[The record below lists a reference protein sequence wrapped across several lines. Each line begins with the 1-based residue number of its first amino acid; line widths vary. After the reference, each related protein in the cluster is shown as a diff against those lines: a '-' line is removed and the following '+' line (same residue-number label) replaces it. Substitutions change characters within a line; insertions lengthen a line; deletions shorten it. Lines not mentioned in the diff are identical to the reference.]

1 MPKILAVIDP
11 EHTEHLALT
20 RIKELPTEGFVF
32 QIEFFM
38 PKTFSAQDATGFT
51 KEMGKIGDALNL
63 LVKPLID
70 LGYNIETQITLFDRL
85 YEAIIERAEACNVDY
100 VFKPLRH
107 HGALS
112 RSLFTPTDWN
122 LVRMCPCLTL
132 FISQQ
137 PGVNKLPVLA
147 SVDVANNDKDHKELN
162 EIVINQSRVIAGLI
176 GADVHLAN
184 AYDMM
189 TGAIGGP
196 MPDPTAYQMVQSR
209 RQEHVKEAGAMA
221 KAHDI
226 PEAQVHLS
234 EGPADRVINRF
245 AEKIGAGIIVVGTVA
260 RSGIAGLFIGNT
272 AESLIE
278 NADCDV
284 FVVKPSS
291 FKSPVTGKST
301 TSTIDPKG
309 YTAT

>member
-20 RIKELPTEGFVF
+20 RIKELPTEGFEF

-38 PKTFSAQDATGFT
+38 PKNFSAQDATGFT
-51 KEMGKIGDALNL
+51 KEMGEISRTLNM
-63 LVKPLID
+63 LVKPLIH

-85 YEAIIERAEACNVDY
+85 YEAIIERAAACKADY

-107 HGALS
+107 HGAVS

-122 LVRMCPCLTL
+122 LVRMCPCPTL

-137 PGVNKLPVLA
+137 PSVNKLPVLA

-162 EIVINQSRVIAGLI
+162 EIVINQSKVIASLI
-176 GADVHLAN
+176 NADVHLAN

-196 MPDPTAYQMVQSR
+196 MPDPAAYQMVQNNR
-209 RQEHVKEAGAMA
+209 AEHAKDAGAMA

-226 PEAQVHLS
+226 PDTQVHLS
-234 EGPADRVINRF
+234 EGLADRVINKF
-245 AEKIGAGIIVVGTVA
+245 AEKLGAGIIVVGTVA

-291 FKSPVTGKST
+291 FESPVAGKST
-301 TSTIDPKG
+301 TSSIDPKAH
-309 YTAT
+309 T

>member
-1 MPKILAVIDP
+1 
-11 EHTEHLALT
+11 
-20 RIKELPTEGFVF
+20 
-32 QIEFFM
+32 
-38 PKTFSAQDATGFT
+38 
-51 KEMGKIGDALNL
+51 
-63 LVKPLID
+63 
-70 LGYNIETQITLFDRL
+70 
-85 YEAIIERAEACNVDY
+85 
-100 VFKPLRH
+100 
-107 HGALS
+107 
-112 RSLFTPTDWN
+112 
-122 LVRMCPCLTL
+122 
-132 FISQQ
+132 
-137 PGVNKLPVLA
+137 
-147 SVDVANNDKDHKELN
+147 
-162 EIVINQSRVIAGLI
+162 
-176 GADVHLAN
+176 
-184 AYDMM
+184 
-189 TGAIGGP
+189 
-196 MPDPTAYQMVQSR
+196 
-209 RQEHVKEAGAMA
+209 MA

-291 FKSPVTGKST
+291 FKPPVTGKST